1 MRYCLLCGN
10 RDKSVSYFTFPKNED
25 SCRKWL
31 DFCGIDKQVLTSSTK
46 LCSDH
51 FQKEDIINKSKGTM
65 AKPNVVPSIIS
76 KKKKLRQSLILNIC
90 KDRNLEELKDTG
102 RYNEADDKS
111 LDIVDVKNLNICK
124 DRNLEELK
132 DTGWYNEADDK
143 SLNIVDVKTAESFE
157 FVSVDEDSMEFKEE
171 RPSTPPSF
179 EDNPCFRRPV
189 KTYIFLVMLVTLQC
203 RILIH
208 L

>member
-1 MRYCLLCGN
+1 I
-10 RDKSVSYFTFPKNED
+10 PKNED

-76 KKKKLRQSLILNIC
+76 KKKKLQ
-90 KDRNLEELKDTG
+90 
-102 RYNEADDKS
+102 
-111 LDIVDVKNLNICK
+111 
-124 DRNLEELK
+124 LK

-157 FVSVDEDSMEFKEE
+157 FVSVDEDSMEFKE
-171 RPSTPPSF
+171 TIYI
-179 EDNPCFRRPV
+179 RRV
-189 KTYIFLVMLVTLQC
+189 LKIIHASDVLLRLYIFLVMLVTLQC